1 MSLLLPDSGLVF
13 WMLISFGIVF
23 AILAKYGF
31 PVIMR
36 KVEDR
41 EDKINDFLQKVS
53 NAETI
58 LAELKTEGDNLISK
72 AKEEQ
77 GRILKEAM
85 QRYEKIIKEAQ
96 EEAENILQ
104 KKLMEANELIRI
116 EKENAV
122 RDIHKQVTELS
133 LNIAEKVLL
142 KKLEDENEQIE
153 LINHILEEYS
163 PN

>member
-153 LINHILEEYS
+153 LINRILEEYS

>member
-41 EDKINDFLQKVS
+41 EDKINDFLQKVN

-116 EKENAV
+116 EKENAI
-122 RDIHKQVTELS
+122 RDIHKQITELS

-153 LINHILEEYS
+153 LINRILEEYS

>member
-1 MSLLLPDSGLVF
+1 MSLLMPDTGLVF

-31 PVIMR
+31 PVIMS

-41 EDKINDFLQKVS
+41 ENQINDFLQKVN
-53 NAETI
+53 NAEAI

-77 GRILKEAM
+77 GRILKDAM

-96 EEAENILQ
+96 QEAENILQ
-104 KKLMEANELIRI
+104 KKLLEANELIRI

-122 RDIHKQVTELS
+122 RDIRKQVTELS

-142 KKLEDENEQIE
+142 KKLEDEKEQIE
-153 LINHILEEYS
+153 LINRILEEYS

>member
-41 EDKINDFLQKVS
+41 EDKINDFLQKVN

-153 LINHILEEYS
+153 LINRILEEYS

>member
-41 EDKINDFLQKVS
+41 EVKINDFLQKVS
-53 NAETI
+53 IAETI

-72 AKEEQ
+72 AKEEL

-153 LINHILEEYS
+153 LINRILEEYS

>member
-41 EDKINDFLQKVS
+41 EDKINDFLQKVN

-58 LAELKTEGDNLISK
+58 LSELKTEGDNLISK

-153 LINHILEEYS
+153 LINRILEEYS

>member
-41 EDKINDFLQKVS
+41 EDKINDFLQKVN

-122 RDIHKQVTELS
+122 RDIHKQITELS

-153 LINHILEEYS
+153 LINRILEEYS

>member
-41 EDKINDFLQKVS
+41 EDKINDFLQKVN

-116 EKENAV
+116 EKENTV

>member
-41 EDKINDFLQKVS
+41 EVKINDFLQKVN

-96 EEAENILQ
+96 EETENILQ

-153 LINHILEEYS
+153 LINRILEEYS

>member
-41 EDKINDFLQKVS
+41 EDKINDFLQKVN

-122 RDIHKQVTELS
+122 RDIHKQLTELS